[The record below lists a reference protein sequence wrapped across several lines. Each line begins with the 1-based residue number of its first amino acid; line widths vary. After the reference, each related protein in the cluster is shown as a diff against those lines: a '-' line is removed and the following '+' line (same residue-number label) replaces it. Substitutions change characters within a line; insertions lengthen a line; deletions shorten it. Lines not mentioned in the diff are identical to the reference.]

1 MTPDSHT
8 GQIIILN
15 GAPRSGKSTIAKAI
29 QDEFDGAWMNLGVD
43 TYVRYVTPE
52 RYKPGIGV
60 RPGGERPDLE
70 DVIPF
75 FYAALYES
83 IAVHASFGLNVV
95 ADFGHHD
102 AYTESLGILTDCAR
116 RLSHLPVLFV
126 GVHCPVETIMERRQA
141 PANDRIG
148 ELPPVAANEPPPS
161 VLRWQE
167 AVHDHGLYDLEV
179 DTGAMTTEECLDA
192 IRDRLAR
199 GIERPSAFERIAL
212 GSTPSIGTIAAQ

>member
-1 MTPDSHT
+1 MSSDSHT

-15 GAPRSGKSTIAKAI
+15 GAPQSGKSTIAKAI

-43 TYVRYVTPE
+43 TYVRHVTPE
-52 RYKPGIGV
+52 RYQPGIGV

-83 IAVHASFGLNVV
+83 IAVHANFGLNVV

-141 PANDRIG
+141 KADGRVSENLSVIND
-148 ELPPVAANEPPPS
+148 PPPS

-167 AVHDHGLYDLEV
+167 AVHGHGLYDLEI
-179 DTGAMTTEECLDA
+179 DTSVLTTDECLDA
-192 IRDRLAR
+192 IRDRLDR

-212 GSTPSIGTIAAQ
+212 GSTPSIATIAAQ